1 MKWNFDF
8 PFSSISRKKKQNRDN
23 IPKNKSLRDGF
34 IFTAVE
40 TQSSLTLWCGHM
52 ESEFDYPHYL
62 YIWSINY
69 IN

>member
-1 MKWNFDF
+1 MEFRLPIFKHFKEKNVT
-8 PFSSISRKKKQNRDN
+8 IAQN

-52 ESEFDYPHYL
+52 ESEFDFPHYL